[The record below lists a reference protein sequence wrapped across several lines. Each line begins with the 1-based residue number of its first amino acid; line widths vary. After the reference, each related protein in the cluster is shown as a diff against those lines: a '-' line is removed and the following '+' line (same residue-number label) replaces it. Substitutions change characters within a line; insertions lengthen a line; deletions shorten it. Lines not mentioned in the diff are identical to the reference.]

1 MIFIKN
7 KKLYNIKKENKI
19 RIDHDIK
26 ELDSL
31 PKGIYTKT
39 KYNENEEAYLIKI
52 MVDKNAISIENTNKI
67 YSTIPDVINFLI
79 IIDYCYPEKPPK
91 VLCQTNFCFPNLMDG
106 RDLSPSIILKWTK
119 ELSLL
124 GIANTIPIFIK
135 KVITADDYQ
144 FYGTFYLNTVYDM
157 KNFDNMLVSNFPC
170 KIDNVPKNSENNIS
184 LFQGDMS
191 DFSLIISDDAFVLFK
206 NFDNDKKEMKFGK
219 IVFWSSIFAINDMQ
233 INRERKAVRINFVS
247 NDKREERLRLIIENI
262 LFFKETLI
270 KRMKNL
276 KCEVE
281 TQKLIK
287 GKFIENKIGINDI
300 NNMSLEQIEEGIKF
314 FQKKLDNNE
323 INFYVVNTFN
333 FLSSKCIEYYSKVN
347 SKKQMKYVNQLKQM
361 LQKPKVQEILTQNK
375 NKNKQEGK

>member
-1 MIFIKN
+1 
-7 KKLYNIKKENKI
+7 
-19 RIDHDIK
+19 
-26 ELDSL
+26 
-31 PKGIYTKT
+31 
-39 KYNENEEAYLIKI
+39 
-52 MVDKNAISIENTNKI
+52 
-67 YSTIPDVINFLI
+67 
-79 IIDYCYPEKPPK
+79 
-91 VLCQTNFCFPNLMDG
+91 MDG

-135 KVITADDYQ
+135 KVLTADYYQ

>member
-1 MIFIKN
+1 
-7 KKLYNIKKENKI
+7 
-19 RIDHDIK
+19 
-26 ELDSL
+26 
-31 PKGIYTKT
+31 
-39 KYNENEEAYLIKI
+39 
-52 MVDKNAISIENTNKI
+52 
-67 YSTIPDVINFLI
+67 
-79 IIDYCYPEKPPK
+79 
-91 VLCQTNFCFPNLMDG
+91 MDG
-106 RDLSPSIILKWTK
+106 RDLSPSIILKWTP

-135 KVITADDYQ
+135 NVLLASDYQ
-144 FYGTFYLNTVYDM
+144 FYGTFYINTVYDM

-170 KIDNVPKNSENNIS
+170 KIDNIPKNNESNIS

>member
-1 MIFIKN
+1 
-7 KKLYNIKKENKI
+7 
-19 RIDHDIK
+19 
-26 ELDSL
+26 
-31 PKGIYTKT
+31 
-39 KYNENEEAYLIKI
+39 
-52 MVDKNAISIENTNKI
+52 
-67 YSTIPDVINFLI
+67 
-79 IIDYCYPEKPPK
+79 
-91 VLCQTNFCFPNLMDG
+91 MDG

-124 GIANTIPIFIK
+124 GIGNTIPIFIK
-135 KVITADDYQ
+135 KVLLADDYQ

-157 KNFDNMLVSNFPC
+157 KNFDNMIVSNFPC
-170 KIDNVPKNSENNIS
+170 KIDNVPQNTENNIS
-184 LFQGDMS
+184 LFHGDTS

-219 IVFWSSIFAINDMQ
+219 IVFWCSIFAINDMQ
-233 INRERKAVRINFVS
+233 INRDRKAVRINFFS
-247 NDKREERLRLIIENI
+247 NDKTEERLRLIIENI